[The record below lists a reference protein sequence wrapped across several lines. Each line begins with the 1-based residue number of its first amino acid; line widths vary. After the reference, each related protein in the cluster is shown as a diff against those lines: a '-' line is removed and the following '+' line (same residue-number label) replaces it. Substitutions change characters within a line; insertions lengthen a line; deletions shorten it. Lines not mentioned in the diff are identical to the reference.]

1 MALVFPHYAAKTV
14 LLELAHHQKMSMV
27 HLHVGLSK
35 NPLVDG

>member
-14 LLELAHHQKMSMV
+14 LVELAHHQKMSMV
-27 HLHVGLSK
+27 HLHVGSK